1 MLTFVCAPASS
12 VTGAGVVPQLT
23 LDIAPQV
30 KLKVFWTV
38 PVFCTVNEAAF
49 PLLLA
54 VAPVVPACGVIATPV
69 PAVTV
74 TLTQPLSPPPAI
86 LRSIR
91 PEPVVDPVLK
101 VTSKFMVMGLGTKI
115 TEGAEHAVTVPL
127 GTQGLRLNG
136 RLMPVLFVIENVT
149 LVIAFATTDCVL
161 PLGAIVW
168 AERGA
173 ARTVVASESTTAAW
187 STWNARI
194 MGSDSGY
201 SAQSADTGETVQ
213 SRTDSARTPAHTVK
227 HPAASEAESDSP
239 ESGHGNG
246 LGLLS
251 T

>member
-30 KLKVFWTV
+30 KLKVF
-38 PVFCTVNEAAF
+38 
-49 PLLLA
+49 
-54 VAPVVPACGVIATPV
+54 TPV

-149 LVIAFATTDCVL
+149 LVIAFATTDCVP

-173 ARTVVASESTTAAW
+173 ARTVVASES
-187 STWNARI
+187 
-194 MGSDSGY
+194 
-201 SAQSADTGETVQ
+201 
-213 SRTDSARTPAHTVK
+213 
-227 HPAASEAESDSP
+227 
-239 ESGHGNG
+239 
-246 LGLLS
+246 
-251 T
+251 